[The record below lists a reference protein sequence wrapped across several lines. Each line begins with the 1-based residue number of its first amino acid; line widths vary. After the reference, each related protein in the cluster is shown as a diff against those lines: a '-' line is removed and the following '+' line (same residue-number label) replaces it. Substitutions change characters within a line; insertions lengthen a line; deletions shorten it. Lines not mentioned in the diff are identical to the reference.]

1 MRLILRTD
9 VEGLGD
15 KGDVVEV
22 AAGYGRNYLIP
33 RGLAFLSTP
42 GAEDQ
47 AEGMRRARQQRDAA
61 ARQAAEEIAKTL
73 VNNPVTISART
84 AGEDRLFGSV
94 TAAEIADA
102 VTAQKEIEIDRKQIR
117 LDDPIKSTG
126 QHLVPVKLHADVQ
139 FPVTV
144 EVVAD
149 SDS

>member
-84 AGEDRLFGSV
+84 AGEERLFGSV
-94 TAAEIADA
+94 TAAE
-102 VTAQKEIEIDRKQIR
+102 KEIEIDRKQIR